1 MRTRRVVLGLAG
13 ACHPAPT
20 VAVTT
25 VAVLLAG
32 GVGLGLRQVLLFGA
46 AVLTGQLS
54 IGWSNDRI
62 DAARDLATGREDK
75 PAAAGRVPLPILS
88 AAAGLALVA
97 TVGFSVGL
105 GARAATAALTLVAA
119 GWAYNLGVKAT
130 VLSGVAYAIGFG
142 ALPAAPYLALPGH
155 PWPPWWAPTTGALL
169 GLGAHFANVLPDLRD
184 DAATGVRGLP
194 QRLGPRLGVLVM
206 AIALASASIVLGFG
220 PVRTTVVFGVVVA
233 SLGVLAGAV
242 AVVQAIRRPDGGAA
256 FRVTLAMAVL
266 DVVLFVVVTR

>member
-1 MRTRRVVLGLAG
+1 MRARRVVLGLAG

-20 VAVTT
+20 VAVTA

-32 GVGLGLRQVLLFGA
+32 GVGLGLRQLLLFGA

-97 TVGFSVGL
+97 TVGFSVAL

-130 VLSGVAYAIGFG
+130 VLSGLAYVIGFG

-206 AIALASASIVLGFG
+206 AIALVAASIVLGFG
-220 PVRTTVVFGVVVA
+220 PVRATAAFGFVVA
-233 SLGVLAGAV
+233 SLGVLAGAI
-242 AVVQAIRRPDGGAA
+242 AVVLAIRRPDSAAA
-256 FRVTLAMAVL
+256 FRVTMGMAVL
-266 DVVLFVVVTR
+266 DVVLFLVVTR

>member
-97 TVGFSVGL
+97 TAGFSVAL

-130 VLSGVAYAIGFG
+130 VLSGLAYVIGFG

-206 AIALASASIVLGFG
+206 AIALAAASIVLGFG
-220 PVRTTVVFGVVVA
+220 PVRASVAFGFVVA
-233 SLGVLAGAV
+233 SLGVLAGAI
-242 AVVQAIRRPDGGAA
+242 AVVLAIRRPDGGAA
-256 FRVTLAMAVL
+256 FRVTLVMAVL

>member
-1 MRTRRVVLGLAG
+1 MTGSAPASRMRTRRVVLGLAG

-97 TVGFSVGL
+97 TAGFSVAL

-130 VLSGVAYAIGFG
+130 VLSGLAYIIGFG

-206 AIALASASIVLGFG
+206 AIALAAASIVLGFG
-220 PVRTTVVFGVVVA
+220 PVRASVAFGVVVA
-233 SLGVLAGAV
+233 SLGVLAGAI
-242 AVVQAIRRPDGGAA
+242 AVLLAIRRPDGGAA
-256 FRVTLAMAVL
+256 FRVTLA
-266 DVVLFVVVTR
+266 